1 MTASSFAPLHRG
13 FLDAAGRFAE
23 RTAVVDPGHGLLSYA
38 DLNALS
44 ARVRDRLAQ
53 LGVGPGDRVGLYLRK
68 CADTVAA
75 IYGILRAGAAYVPVD
90 SGAPVERNA
99 YVFHNCEVQVLIAEA
114 RVLDAVRAQFETLG
128 RTPVL
133 VGLEDVG
140 GAKGLTRW
148 LDTADRAGSAPT
160 VPDHASKPDDVAYI
174 LYTSGSTGRPKGVTL
189 THENA
194 VSFVQ
199 WCSET
204 FEPHERDVFSS
215 HAPFHFDLS
224 VLDLFVSH
232 RHGAALVLI
241 GEEAGKEPTG
251 LIKLIAEHRISVWYS
266 APSILSLLAQFGSL
280 DKHPVPDLRHVFFA
294 GEVFPIKH
302 LRRLAELW
310 PTPRYFNL
318 YGPTETNVCTFY
330 EVKLPIAAEQNTPF
344 PIGKV
349 CSHLRGKVVDEDGR
363 QVAEGQEGELCITGR
378 GVMQRYWGLPE
389 QTLKGF
395 LTDQNGE
402 RWYRTGDIVFQDANG
417 DYVYK
422 GRRDRMVKRRAYRVE
437 LGEIEAGLYKHAQIK
452 EAAVIAIPDEEAG
465 VKIIAH
471 VSSRTGAPLS
481 LIEMKGFCAQVLPMY
496 MIPDRFQW
504 HAALPKTST
513 DKIHYQQLKE
523 MS

>member
-1 MTASSFAPLHRG
+1 MKDFTPQPLHRG
-13 FLDAAGRFAE
+13 FVAAARRFPE
-23 RTAVVDPGHGLLSYA
+23 RTAVIDPGHGSLTYA
-38 DLNALS
+38 ALEALS
-44 ARVRDRLAQ
+44 ARARDRLAQ
-53 LGVGPGDRVGLYLRK
+53 VGVGPGDRVGLYLRK
-68 CADTVAA
+68 SADTVAA

-90 SGAPVERNA
+90 PGAPAARNA
-99 YVFHNCEVQVLIAEA
+99 YVFHNCGVKVVIAEA
-114 RVLDAVRAQFETLG
+114 RVKDALVGELATLG
-128 RTPVL
+128 ATPVI
-133 VGLEDVG
+133 VGLGDVG
-140 GAKGLTRW
+140 GAAALQHW
-148 LDTADRAGSAPT
+148 LDGEDRAGAAA
-160 VPDHASKPDDVAYI
+160 VAADHPSNYDDVAYI
-174 LYTSGSTGRPKGVTL
+174 LYTSGSTGKPKGVTL

-194 VSFVQ
+194 VSFVD
-199 WCSET
+199 WCTET

-224 VLDLFVSH
+224 VLDLFVPH

-266 APSILSLLAQFGSL
+266 APSILSLLAQFGGL

-310 PTPRYFNL
+310 PAPRYFNL

-330 EVKLPIAAEQNTPF
+330 EVKLPIAPERNTPF

-349 CSHLRGKVVDEDGR
+349 CSHLRGKVVDEDGKE
-363 QVAEGQEGELCITGR
+363 VATGQEGELCITGR

-389 QTLKGF
+389 QTQKGF
-395 LTDQNGE
+395 LTDASGE
-402 RWYRTGDIVFQDANG
+402 RWYRTGDIVFEDAEG

-471 VSSRTGAPLS
+471 VASRSGAPLS
-481 LIEMKGFCAQVLPMY
+481 LIEMKGFCSQVLPMY

-513 DKIHYQQLKE
+513 DKIHYQQLKD

>member
-1 MTASSFAPLHRG
+1 MSASTSVPLHWG
-13 FLDAAGRFAE
+13 FLGAAARFAG
-23 RTAVVDPGHGLLSYA
+23 RTAVIDPGHGSLTYA
-38 DLNALS
+38 ELDALS
-44 ARVRDRLAQ
+44 ASVRDRLAQ
-53 LGVGPGDRVGLYLRK
+53 LGVVRGDRVGLYLRK
-68 CADTVAA
+68 SADTVAV

-90 SGAPVERNA
+90 YGAPAERNA
-99 YVFHNCEVQVLIAEA
+99 YVFHNCEVKVLIAEA

-128 RTPVL
+128 RTPRL
-133 VGLEDVG
+133 IGLEDVG
-140 GAKGLTRW
+140 GAKGLKRW
-148 LDTADRAGSAPT
+148 LESEDRAGRAEP
-160 VPDHASKPDDVAYI
+160 VEHHASSPGDVAYI

-194 VSFVQ
+194 VSFVE

-232 RHGAALVLI
+232 RHGASLVLI

-280 DKHPVPDLRHVFFA
+280 DKHPVPDLRHVLFA

-310 PTPRYFNL
+310 PAPRYFNL

-330 EVKLPIAAEQNTPF
+330 EVKLPINPERNTPF

-349 CSHLRGKVVDEDGR
+349 CSHLRGKVVHEDGKE
-363 QVAEGQEGELCITGR
+363 VPTGQEGELCITGR

-389 QTLKGF
+389 QTQKSF
-395 LTDQNGE
+395 LTDEGGKL
-402 RWYRTGDIVFQDANG
+402 WYRTGDIVFQDADG

-437 LGEIEAGLYKHAQIK
+437 LGEIEAGLYKHSQIK
-452 EAAVIAIPDEEAG
+452 EAAVVAIPDEEAG

-471 VSSRTGAPLS
+471 VCSKSGAPLS
-481 LIEMKGFCAQVLPMY
+481 LIEMKGFCAEVLPMY
-496 MIPDRFQW
+496 MIPDRFQ
-504 HAALPKTST
+504 
-513 DKIHYQQLKE
+513 
-523 MS
+523 